1 MLILPHVGLV
11 KYDCIVINIY
21 FNKTCMVRK
30 VAIVFT
36 PNRMVEIKCATSL
49 DQSTVG
55 QRRVRIITMIIMMVN
70 NSIIIAVVLS
80 FSSRCV
86 VFLAKSKRPL
96 GLHIRHDQII
106 FLNPHC

>member
-1 MLILPHVGLV
+1 MVG
-11 KYDCIVINIY
+11 
-21 FNKTCMVRK
+21 K
-30 VAIVFT
+30 VAIVFM

-106 FLNPHC
+106 YLNPHF